1 MNERG
6 LTLLELLLACLIVLA
21 VTGAVA
27 ALAVPVRHAFDRT
40 IGAADLTAGSRSA
53 LDRMSAELREAGSGA
68 HVGLHRT
75 RLGDVAAVVEP
86 LADLAS
92 GSIAAPGRAVR
103 LTRIAAAAAEGVLAQ
118 PAAGGTTTLQLD
130 PTGRCTAVGPA
141 CGLEP
146 GMTGMVYDARR
157 ASSFVVSAV
166 GAGGSVQLMAGL
178 ASAFEP
184 GAVVAA
190 TSVSSYGLRQ
200 NADGSQ
206 RLVRLSPGG
215 AEQPVLQ
222 NVVDFEIRVEGHAVP
237 PQPGSGDNPWPTYGP
252 APPAVGLDDGRD
264 AWGAGENCTI
274 ARDAAGGAMPRLA
287 ALGPVAEAVTLTTAL
302 LTDGPW
308 CADASDAARFDAD
321 LLRVA
326 AVEIV
331 LRVEAASAVLRGPA
345 GQLFRRAGTEVN
357 AARWVPDVEL
367 RLAVKVRNAGR

>member
-1 MNERG
+1 MSERG
-6 LTLLELLLACLIVLA
+6 FTLLELLLACLLLLA
-21 VTGAVA
+21 VTSAVA

-40 IGAADLTAGSRSA
+40 IGAADLAGGSRSA

-68 HVGLHRT
+68 HVGLDRS
-75 RLGDVAAVVEP
+75 RLADVAAVVEP

-92 GSIAAPGRAVR
+92 ASIAAPGRAVR
-103 LTRIAAAAAEGVLAQ
+103 LTRIAVAAPEGVLAQ
-118 PAAGGTTTLQLD
+118 PAAGGATTLQLD
-130 PTGRCTAVGPA
+130 STTRCTAVGPA

-146 GMTGMVYDARR
+146 GMTGVVFDARR
-157 ASSFVVSAV
+157 AAAFVVSAV
-166 GAGGSVQLMAGL
+166 GAAGSVHLMTGL

-190 TSVSSYGLRQ
+190 TSVSSYGLRP

-222 NVVDFEIRVEGHAVP
+222 NLVDFEIRVEGHAVP
-237 PQPGSGDNPWPTYGP
+237 PQPGVGDNPWPSYGP
-252 APPAVGLDDGRD
+252 APPAIGSDDVRD
-264 AWGAGENCTI
+264 AWGPGENCTI
-274 ARDAAGGAMPRLA
+274 ARDAQGGAMPRLA
-287 ALGPVAEAVTLTTAL
+287 ALGPVAEPVTLTTTL

-308 CADASDAARFDAD
+308 CADGVDAARFDAD
-321 LLRVA
+321 LLRVSA
-326 AVEIV
+326 IEIV

-345 GQLFRRAGTEVN
+345 GRLFRRPGTEVN